1 MKRFWSANASPDTQA
16 VMTLLLCF
24 SLNMLGRGMSDSFAV
39 FVLPLGREF
48 GWSRAELM
56 GAYSISLL
64 VFAGSG
70 PFAGALLDRYSHRR
84 LYLTGLACLAASLL
98 GASVA
103 DRLWEIYLC
112 VGVLGG
118 IALATLGMIPAAILL
133 KRWFT
138 RSLSTAMGI
147 AYTGLGCG
155 ALLFVPAAQHLID
168 IAGWR
173 VAYRSLGIFVAV
185 LALLAGLLP
194 WRRITHGRRA
204 AAPAAAPEPAAAAAP
219 AEPVLPDLLR
229 ALRRRMFW
237 GLAGVFFFTSTG
249 MFMVII
255 QIVAYLVA
263 IGVPPLQAAGI
274 FGIIGALSI
283 VGMIGSGWL
292 AGRIGFRAVGV
303 GSYAISLVGIALFD
317 MMSHVSHPALLVGFV
332 IAFGIAQGTRGPL
345 IATLCA
351 RQFAGPAAGSVFGI
365 ITAAGGFGGALG
377 SLLAGVLFDVSGGYD
392 LSFAVAAASLMLA
405 SVPFFVLPEFRTR

>member
-1 MKRFWSANASPDTQA
+1 MKRFWSADASPDTQA

-48 GWSRAELM
+48 GWARAELM

-64 VFAGSG
+64 VFASSA

-84 LYLTGLACLAASLL
+84 LYLTGLVCLAASLL

-103 DRLWEIYLC
+103 DRLWEIYVC

-118 IALATLGMIPAAILL
+118 VALATLGMIPAATLL
-133 KRWFT
+133 RRWFT

-168 IAGWR
+168 IVGWR
-173 VAYRSLGIFVAV
+173 LAYRSLGLFVAA

-194 WRRITHGRRA
+194 WRRIAHGRHA
-204 AAPAAAPEPAAAAAP
+204 AAPAAHAAP
-219 AEPVLPDLLR
+219 REPVLPDLRR
-229 ALRRRMFW
+229 ALHRRMFW
-237 GLAGVFFFTSTG
+237 ALASVFFFTSAG
-249 MFMVII
+249 MFMLII

-263 IGVPPLQAAGI
+263 VGVPPFRAAGI
-274 FGIIGALSI
+274 FGIIGGLSI

-303 GSYAISLVGIALFD
+303 GSYAISLAGIALLD
-317 MMSHVSHPALLVGFV
+317 MMSHVPHPALLAGFV

-351 RQFAGPAAGSVFGI
+351 RLFAGPAAGSVFGI

-377 SLLAGVLFDVSGGYD
+377 SLLAGVLFDVSGGYE

-405 SVPFFVLPEFRTR
+405 SVPFLVLPEFRTR